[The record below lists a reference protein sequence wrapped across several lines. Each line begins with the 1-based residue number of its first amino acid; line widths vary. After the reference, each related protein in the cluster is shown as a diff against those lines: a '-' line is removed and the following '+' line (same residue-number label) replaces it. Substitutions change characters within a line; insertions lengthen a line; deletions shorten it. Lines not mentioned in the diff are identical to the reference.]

1 MPDLNLSEREQK
13 LLRALLANEPVPG
26 TPIPTVDVLQ
36 RIAQLV
42 PADAMGACLA
52 ANSGPM
58 LEVAELPRG
67 HGEAWGFEAADPH
80 AGPLYVGRMH
90 WSRQPRAAEA
100 CSALLPGWVDGVSI
114 GYRNGPDAVAQ
125 IWFDREKTM
134 FSERDLALL
143 DLLAPVLQRQL
154 RQRPTPHLPATL
166 TVQERRVLM
175 EVAAGFSNTEIAET
189 LFIAPST
196 VRKHLEHAYRKLGVT
211 NRLAAVVALHGGDL
225 GDRDLAG
232 RLTRIG

>member
-26 TPIPTVDVLQ
+26 TPIPTPDVLQ

-42 PADAMGACLA
+42 PADGMGACLA
-52 ANSGPM
+52 ANSGPV
-58 LEVAELPRG
+58 LEEVELPRG
-67 HGEAWGFEAADPH
+67 LSEAMGLDPDPH
-80 AGPLYVGRMH
+80 AGPLFLGRMH
-90 WSRQPRAAEA
+90 WSRYPRAADA
-100 CSALLPGWVDGVSI
+100 CGALLPGWVDGVCI

-125 IWFDREKTM
+125 IWLDREKTP

-175 EVAAGFSNTEIAET
+175 EVAAGYSNTEIAAT

-225 GDRDLAG
+225 RDKDLAG

>member
-13 LLRALLANEPVPG
+13 LLRALLASEPVPG
-26 TPIPTVDVLQ
+26 TPIPTPDVLQ

-52 ANSGPM
+52 ANSGPI
-58 LEVAELPRG
+58 LEEVEVPRG
-67 HGEAWGFEAADPH
+67 HSEAMGLGTDPH
-80 AGPLYVGRMH
+80 VGPLFLGRMH
-90 WSRQPRAAEA
+90 WSRYPVAAEA
-100 CSALLPGWVDGVSI
+100 CGGIFPGWVDGVCI

-125 IWFDREKTM
+125 ISFDRKNTP

-143 DLLAPVLQRQL
+143 DLLAPILQRQL
-154 RQRPTPHLPATL
+154 RQRPTAHLPATL

-211 NRLAAVVALHGGDL
+211 NRLAAVVALQGGEL
-225 GDRDLAG
+225 RDKELAT

>member
-26 TPIPTVDVLQ
+26 TPIPTIDFLQ
-36 RIAQLV
+36 RIGELV
-42 PADAMGACLA
+42 PADSMGACLA

-58 LEVAELPRG
+58 LEELELPRG
-67 HGEAWGFEAADPH
+67 LAEALGLDLDPH
-80 AGPLYVGRMH
+80 AGPLFLGRMH
-90 WSRQPRAAEA
+90 WSRYPRAAAA
-100 CSALLPGWVDGVSI
+100 CAGILPGWVDGVCI

-125 IWFDREKTM
+125 IWFDRENTP

-154 RQRPTPHLPATL
+154 RQRPTPHLPASL

-175 EVAAGFSNTEIAET
+175 EVAAGSSNAEIAAT

-196 VRKHLEHAYRKLGVT
+196 VRKHLEHAYRKLGVH
-211 NRLAAVVALHGGDL
+211 NRMAAVVAFGG
-225 GDRDLAG
+225 APQG
-232 RLTRIG
+232 RSEQAQLVDEYA